1 MRHVKNKILI
11 VDDDPGT
18 REMLRLGLEQQGY
31 AVLEADSGK
40 KVMEILDQPRA
51 QLVILDILMEEKEGI
66 ETLRDIR
73 MSYPTIP
80 VIMISSDSFYL
91 TLSLKMG
98 ANEALEKP
106 IDLRELYR
114 LADDYLQKL

>member
-1 MRHVKNKILI
+1 MKNKILI